1 MRGTNKV
8 PPPPPLPS
16 SAAPLPVPANAFAN
30 DGNFMAQF
38 LAANPPASASSSE
51 ANGDGDSNKDATTDV
66 VVAAAEQ
73 DDHVKQSVAKN
84 DGSFMATFLAL
95 QHKEERRQQREKEQ
109 QLRADK
115 DAVATQKTV
124 SGSSDAKPKQTQQQK
139 TDATA
144 NAGTIEQPSTK
155 KKRSRW
161 DAGPATSPARAAKSA
176 KHFDEEAKAAALLA
190 DDGDLDDA
198 REASIRAKQQKHLQ
212 ELRFLEQRIRG
223 FHQQSQL
230 SKSAPSS
237 KEHELAMLSEERRQE
252 YERLVQLLEAEK
264 AYKDSLEDAELGTIR
279 DGTLEHRRRAREML
293 ETLQTAD
300 ALTTRA
306 EGKHHLGD
314 FLPQTELDKFMK
326 EAQALTSKNRLG
338 LESNAQLT
346 DQQQTGGSN
355 RTAAAASASSSTSA
369 ASRGLGHES
378 TGQLQEDDD
387 EFDQYRKR
395 MMLAYRFRPN
405 PLASLFR
412 FIPSA
417 MLTSLVNRALTFI
430 ACSLCSMCTE

>member
-1 MRGTNKV
+1 MRGTNITPPSPS
-8 PPPPPLPS
+8 PPPTLPP
-16 SAAPLPVPANAFAN
+16 AAPLHVPANAFVN

-38 LAANPPASASSSE
+38 LAANPPAPASSTE
-51 ANGDGDSNKDATTDV
+51 ANGGDNSGKDV

-73 DDHVKQSVAKN
+73 DDRVRQSVANN

-95 QHKEERRQQREKEQ
+95 QHKEERRQQQQREKEQ
-109 QLRADK
+109 QVRADK
-115 DAVATQKTV
+115 DPVAAQKTM
-124 SGSSDAKPKQTQQQK
+124 SGSSDTQSKQTQQQK
-139 TDATA
+139 TDVAA
-144 NAGTIEQPSTK
+144 NAVAIEQLSSK
-155 KKRSRW
+155 KKRNRW
-161 DAGPATSPARAAKSA
+161 DAGPTTSPTRAAKSV
-176 KHFDEEAKAAALLA
+176 KHTDGSEEASAAALLV
-190 DDGDLDDA
+190 DGSGLDDA

-230 SKSAPSS
+230 SKSGQSS
-237 KEHELAMLSEERRQE
+237 KEHELAMLSDERRQE
-252 YERLVQLLEAEK
+252 YERLAQLLEAEK
-264 AYKDSLEDAELGTIR
+264 AYKDSLEDAELGAIQ

-300 ALTTRA
+300 ALTTHA

-326 EAQALTSKNRLG
+326 EAQVLTSKNKLG
-338 LESNAQLT
+338 LGNKAQLT
-346 DQQQTGGSN
+346 DQQQAGSSSAAVSSGN
-355 RTAAAASASSSTSA
+355 RTAPAASASSSISTT
-369 ASRGLGHES
+369 SRGLGHES

-405 PLASLFR
+405 PLVSLFR
-412 FIPSA
+412 FVPNA
-417 MLTSLVNRALTFI
+417 MLTCLAN
-430 ACSLCSMCTE
+430 